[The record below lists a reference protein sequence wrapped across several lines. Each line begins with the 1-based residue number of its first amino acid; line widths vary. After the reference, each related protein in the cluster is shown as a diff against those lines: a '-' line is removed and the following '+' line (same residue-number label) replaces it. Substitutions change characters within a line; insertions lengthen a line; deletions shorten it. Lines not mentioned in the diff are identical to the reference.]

1 MQLLKRWSY
10 LLFATALMIGSIVWL
25 RDFTGA
31 VIALSLALCPVLY
44 RNLVENNRKEWML
57 PCGAALAILLGNLY
71 YVGDL
76 IIFPHSLRSA
86 HRLQDACLMGVLWTV
101 GGLSAEVYSPA
112 GKRIVQDH
120 AVNGTAIERR
130 R

>member
-1 MQLLKRWSY
+1 MRLLKRWGY
-10 LLFATALMIGSIVWL
+10 LLFVIALVIGSIIWF

-31 VIALSLALCPVLY
+31 VMALSFALWPVIHHT
-44 RNLVENNRKEWML
+44 LVKSNQMRWLL
-57 PCGAALAILLGNLY
+57 PCGMALALLLGSLY
-71 YVGDL
+71 YVGGL

-86 HRLQDACLMGVLWTV
+86 HRLQDACLQGVLWAV
-101 GGLSAEVYSPA
+101 SGWLAEVYFPM
-112 GKRIVQDH
+112 GKRVAKDH

>member
-1 MQLLKRWSY
+1 MQLLRRWGY
-10 LLFATALMIGSIVWL
+10 LLFVIALVIGSIVWL

-31 VIALSLALCPVLY
+31 VMALSFELSPFIY
-44 RNLVENNRKEWML
+44 RNLVKCSHMRWLL
-57 PCGAALAILLGNLY
+57 PCAMALALLLGSLY

-76 IIFPHSLRSA
+76 IVFPHSLRSA
-86 HRLQDACLMGVLWTV
+86 HRLQDACLQGVLWAV
-101 GGLSAEVYSPA
+101 GGLAAEIYSPA
-112 GKRIVQDH
+112 GKRVAKGH